1 MILNLPASRRFREW
15 WRGHQLEE
23 QLEVFVLPA
32 AVISIP
38 LVVLEELGNRS
49 PVLVGADWLVWSVF
63 ALEYGLCFV
72 DASDKW
78 AYVRRRWL
86 WLLIVVVS
94 FPLLPALFGSARFVR
109 LLRLVRI
116 FGLGWRGLDAM
127 RSVFARRGLVYVAL
141 LTSILVLFGGGL
153 MSDLEPYTVRGG
165 FWSGVWWAMVTVT
178 TVGYGDISP
187 RTLDGRLVAA
197 ALMMCGIGLTA
208 TLSAAVA
215 ARFVGDDDRPK
226 IDELTYRLEAIEAKL
241 DQLLDDRSPDPV
253 RPPRQANG

>member
-1 MILNLPASRRFREW
+1 
-15 WRGHQLEE
+15 
-23 QLEVFVLPA
+23 
-32 AVISIP
+32 
-38 LVVLEELGNRS
+38 EELGNRS
-49 PVLVGADWLVWSVF
+49 PVLVGADWLVWGVF
-63 ALEYGLCFV
+63 AVEYVLCFA
-72 DASDKW
+72 DASDRW

-109 LLRLVRI
+109 LLRLLRI

-127 RSVFARRGLVYVAL
+127 KSVFARRGLIYLAL

-165 FWSGVWWAMVTVT
+165 FWSGVWWAIVTTT

-187 RTLDGRLVAA
+187 RTIDGRLVAA

-215 ARFVGDDDRPK
+215 ARFVGEDDRPK
-226 IDELTYRLEAIEAKL
+226 IDDLTYRLEAIEAKL
-241 DQLLDDRSPDPV
+241 DRLLAGDDSKPSQDPV
-253 RPPRQANG
+253 RPGNP